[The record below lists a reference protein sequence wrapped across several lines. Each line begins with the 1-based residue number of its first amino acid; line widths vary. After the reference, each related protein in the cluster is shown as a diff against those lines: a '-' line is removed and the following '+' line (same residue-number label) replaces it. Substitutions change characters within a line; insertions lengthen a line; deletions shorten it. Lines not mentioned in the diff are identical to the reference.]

1 MRKGQINHFFI
12 LLHILTESCFPVSF
26 RTPFPVMFENG
37 DERWR
42 IPGKKMS
49 HREQTPLAATLKF
62 IKNGVDYFDEVK
74 LADISTFLYTKIGY
88 HSIFYCIFVEYSVFG
103 HWFNILQFGDHN
115 IVHPL
120 RNALYFNYFTSD
132 LTFVH

>member
-37 DERWR
+37 DERWW

-74 LADISTFLYTKIGY
+74 LADISTFLYTKIGH
-88 HSIFYCIFVEYSVFG
+88 HSIFIVSLSSTVYSG
-103 HWFNILQFGDHN
+103 IGSIYYSLAT
-115 IVHPL
+115 II
-120 RNALYFNYFTSD
+120 
-132 LTFVH
+132 